1 MNIYLA
7 ARYSRREELCGYRA
21 QLQKLGHDV
30 PARWLNGGHQI
41 NTEGQPLKESGE
53 QLVEDGAADV
63 AAELRQ
69 KFAIDDFDD
78 VKACDLLV
86 AFTEIPRT
94 STSRGGLHVELG
106 LALGMGKPV
115 VIIGPRENIFC
126 WLPTVPQFNSL
137 EEFLAEAPPYA

>member
-7 ARYSRREELCGYRA
+7 SQYSRREELCGYRA
-21 QLQKLGHDV
+21 QLWKLGHEV
-30 PARWLNGGHQI
+30 PARWLNGVDQI

-69 KFAIDDFDD
+69 KFALDDFED
-78 VKACDLLV
+78 VQSCDLLV

-94 STSRGGLHVELG
+94 STSRGGRHVELG
-106 LALGMGKPV
+106 LALGTGKPV

-126 WLPTVPQFNSL
+126 WLPVVSQFDTFENFFATVKPG
-137 EEFLAEAPPYA
+137 